1 VLELDN
7 LLHISSNLSRSI
19 YLPSES
25 ADLFRERQQKPF
37 MRSTAVHR
45 RNFRHEM
52 AVEFLTGSQ
61 RLSPTPRPKPL
72 GEPEEMENDMERR
85 PVYVILGGSSGIGSA
100 VARNLVAGGAKVAL
114 AARGA
119 ERLES
124 LAAEL
129 GSASTGVVDA
139 TNMSAVENFVRSTA
153 DANEGI
159 DGIVNCVG
167 SILLKAAHQ
176 TREEEW
182 RHTISANLDSAFATV
197 RAGAKV
203 MGRSGGSI
211 VLMASAAARVGLPSH
226 EAIAAAKA
234 GVIGLARSAAA
245 TYAGKGIRVNAVAPG
260 LVDTPMSAGITSNE
274 MMLKASTAMHPLGR
288 IGSPEEVASV
298 IAWLLSEE
306 SSWVTG
312 QVIGIDGGLATVRGK
327 ASA

>member
-1 VLELDN
+1 M
-7 LLHISSNLSRSI
+7 
-19 YLPSES
+19 
-25 ADLFRERQQKPF
+25 ERQ
-37 MRSTAVHR
+37 
-45 RNFRHEM
+45 
-52 AVEFLTGSQ
+52 
-61 RLSPTPRPKPL
+61 
-72 GEPEEMENDMERR
+72 
-85 PVYVILGGSSGIGSA
+85 PVYVILGGSGGIGSA
-100 VARNLVAGGAKVAL
+100 VARNLVSGGAKVAL

-129 GSASTGVVDA
+129 GNATTEVVDA
-139 TNMSAVENFVRSTA
+139 TDMSAVETFVRSTA
-153 DANEGI
+153 DANDGV

-176 TREEEW
+176 TKEEEW
-182 RHTISANLDSAFATV
+182 RHTIAANLDSAFATV

-211 VLMASAAARVGLPSH
+211 VLMSSSAAQVGLPSH

-274 MMLKASTAMHPLGR
+274 MMLKASIAMHPLGR
-288 IGSPEEVASV
+288 IGQPEEIASV
-298 IAWLLSEE
+298 ISWLLSAN

-327 ASA
+327 AST

>member
-1 VLELDN
+1 M
-7 LLHISSNLSRSI
+7 
-19 YLPSES
+19 
-25 ADLFRERQQKPF
+25 ERQ
-37 MRSTAVHR
+37 
-45 RNFRHEM
+45 
-52 AVEFLTGSQ
+52 
-61 RLSPTPRPKPL
+61 
-72 GEPEEMENDMERR
+72 
-85 PVYVILGGSSGIGSA
+85 PVYVILGGSGGIGSA
-100 VARNLVAGGAKVAL
+100 VARNLVTRGAKVAL

-129 GSASTGVVDA
+129 GSASTAVVDA
-139 TNMSAVENFVRSTA
+139 TDMSAVEDFVRSTA
-153 DANEGI
+153 DANEGL

-176 TREEEW
+176 TKEDEW
-182 RHTISANLDSAFATV
+182 RHTIAANLDTAFATI

-211 VLMASAAARVGLPSH
+211 VLMSSSAARVGLPSH

-260 LVDTPMSAGITSNE
+260 LVDTPMSAGITGNE

-298 IAWLLSEE
+298 IAWLLSKE